1 MGFVFSKLYQLFFS
15 KKIELCILG
24 LENCGKTT
32 FVNQLMGE
40 PKRTTPT
47 IGLSVKEF
55 QKQSLIL
62 INILQR
68 H

>member
-1 MGFVFSKLYQLFFS
+1 MGFLFSKLYKILFS
-15 KKIELCILG
+15 KTLEICILG

-40 PKRTTPT
+40 SKKTTPT

-55 QKQSLIL
+55 QKDS
-62 INILQR
+62 NIIYLLL
-68 H
+68 